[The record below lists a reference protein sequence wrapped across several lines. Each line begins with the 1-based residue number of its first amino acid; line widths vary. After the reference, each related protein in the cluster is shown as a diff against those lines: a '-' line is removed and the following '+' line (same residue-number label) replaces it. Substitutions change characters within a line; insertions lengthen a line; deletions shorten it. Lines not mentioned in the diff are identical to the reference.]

1 MKHILSCFV
10 ENKPGV
16 LARISG
22 LFARRGF
29 NIESLAVGPTEDE
42 HTSRMTI
49 TVSGDDA
56 VIEQIMKQLHKLIEV
71 IRVSD
76 ITQEPHVEREI
87 ALVKV
92 NANAKTRAE
101 ILQIVEVFRSN
112 VVDIS
117 EKTLTVEATGD
128 EDKITAI
135 ETLFKKYGIRELVRT
150 GRIALVRGDKSTE
163 KA

>member
-1 MKHILSCFV
+1 M

-16 LARISG
+16 LARIAG

-49 TVSGDDA
+49 TVSGEDP
-56 VIEQIMKQLHKLIEV
+56 VIEQIMKQLHKLIDV
-71 IRVSD
+71 IRISD
-76 ITQEPHVEREI
+76 ITLEPHIEREI
-87 ALVKV
+87 ALIKV
-92 NANAKTRAE
+92 NASAKTRAE
-101 ILQIVEVFRSN
+101 IIQIVEVFRSN

-117 EKTLTVEATGD
+117 EKTITVEATGD
-128 EDKITAI
+128 EDKIMAI
-135 ETLFKKYGIRELVRT
+135 ETLLAKYGIRELVRT
-150 GRIALVRGDKSTE
+150 GRIALVRGDKATE